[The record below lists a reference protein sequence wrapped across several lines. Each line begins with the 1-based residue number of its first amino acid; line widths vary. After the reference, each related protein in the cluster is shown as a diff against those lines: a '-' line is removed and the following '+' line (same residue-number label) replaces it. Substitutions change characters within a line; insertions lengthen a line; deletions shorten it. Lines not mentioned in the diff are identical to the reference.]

1 MVKTFVASHEQAD
14 IQENDSGIHIDT
26 GEEQQ
31 DISKSFNIADDF
43 TDYDTGITYLV
54 SGSLDSY
61 NSVEL
66 QFSEINVSGDYS
78 HFEINV
84 TLSIGHEIIST
95 VTGVVMRSWLEE
107 DTDTLLED
115 SEDGVTETDFEY
127 AEEFNFESSESL
139 EYMLEEPYVLNVGLL
154 DCNIEI
160 NIESAENVD
169 CNIDDISLDI
179 DADGKIEILG
189 RQP

>member
-1 MVKTFVASHEQAD
+1 MVKGFVASHEQAD
-14 IQENDSGIHIDT
+14 IHENDSGIHIDT

-78 HFEINV
+78 NFEINV

-107 DTDTLLED
+107 DTDTVLED

-127 AEEFNFESSESL
+127 TEEFNFESSESL

-154 DCNIEI
+154 DCNIEV